1 MKNFFPDFL
10 AFPILKS
17 YVCTLESADESRICT
32 FEGAFL
38 VIKCTLEGA
47 FCGIICTLE
56 SANFIM
62 EPTSAV

>member
-1 MKNFFPDFL
+1 MFAPWKVQMNPEY
-10 AFPILKS
+10 APLK
-17 YVCTLESADESRICT
+17 VHI
-32 FEGAFL
+32 L